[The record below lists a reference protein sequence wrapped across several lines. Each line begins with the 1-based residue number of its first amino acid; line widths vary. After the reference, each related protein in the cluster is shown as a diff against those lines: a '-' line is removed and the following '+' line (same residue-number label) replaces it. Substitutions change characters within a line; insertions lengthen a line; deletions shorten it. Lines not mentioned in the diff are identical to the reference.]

1 MQLRAATKPTNANF
15 FRVIRKKVQSIKVV
29 TNNSTRTC
37 SSDLYSLCLLKLP
50 APPRAALLAYN
61 IDSIFLG
68 KVQIP
73 FMQFTRIPLLQPR
86 WVVWWN
92 LMVFRAHPHQLANI
106 SCDPHVSRMKKLIVL
121 QCTPLGESKSFYWR
135 MLMIWNIA
143 LWPMALARLIGFL
156 LSLGPAV
163 STLRKWSLPISSTID
178 GNIQETWW

>member
-15 FRVIRKKVQSIKVV
+15 FRVIRKKVQSIKVI
-29 TNNSTRTC
+29 TNNSIRTC

-50 APPRAALLAYN
+50 APPRAALLVYN
-61 IDSIFLG
+61 IDCIFLG

-106 SCDPHVSRMKKLIVL
+106 VVIHMYHGWKSWLSCSVHHLVS
-121 QCTPLGESKSFYWR
+121 QNPSTEECWWFGS
-135 MLMIWNIA
+135 IA